1 MLYALDGQHAGQV
14 QLVHLPGKER
24 NGLKAGFTLGGAAR
38 KSSVVAQAVILRQI
52 AKRETVA
59 EQDGLTGRS
68 IHGSLIVRVKSGQL
82 FDISGSI
89 RSIGILIVGVDLL
102 QHGGN
107 CAAKRLGVFQR
118 EPDMLVVLRFF
129 LVVVFFCIVMLIGIF
144 VVMVVFLFLHALD
157 HFFGFN
163 ALAKSFQQVDDLHV
177 LVGGIFQ
184 SIVHPV
190 IRLAANID
198 EQVALGDFD
207 DIIRGGLIAVQ
218 VNAIIQQHGHFGVI
232 RLVTENFSD
241 PIVFGKNRG
250 DNAQSRFIRS
260 RRLILLAAACQQ
272 TNGHYQRKA
281 QGNYSFHG

>member
-1 MLYALDGQHAGQV
+1 
-14 QLVHLPGKER
+14 
-24 NGLKAGFTLGGAAR
+24 
-38 KSSVVAQAVILRQI
+38 
-52 AKRETVA
+52 
-59 EQDGLTGRS
+59 
-68 IHGSLIVRVKSGQL
+68 
-82 FDISGSI
+82 
-89 RSIGILIVGVDLL
+89 
-102 QHGGN
+102 
-107 CAAKRLGVFQR
+107 
-118 EPDMLVVLRFF
+118 MLVVLRFF

-144 VVMVVFLFLHALD
+144 VVMVVVVFLFLHTLD

-207 DIIRGGLIAVQ
+207 NIIRGGLIAVQ
-218 VNAIIQQHGHFGVI
+218 VSAIIQQHGHFGVI

-250 DNAQSRFIRS
+250 DDAQSRFIRS
-260 RRLILLAAACQQ
+260 RLLILLAAACQQ
-272 TNGHYQRKA
+272 ANGHHQHKA